1 MSDIAMPVGPELP
14 PELMVTIIDAL
25 LDQNADAALAS
36 FAQTSRSLHAIIT
49 PLLYDTV
56 RLTSSK
62 SVRTFLDTMKIPSEP
77 AINLAQAPTGHT
89 ERPDRRS
96 LIRHVE
102 ISDHIINEETN
113 MLDRG
118 WSYLI
123 AIDGNSAE
131 REVPARFG
139 PFPNIETCYLSTT
152 SDDSEDRWGFATD
165 AETLFICL
173 ATSISS
179 LKHLRWQHR
188 GTFIDPE
195 RNMRSLWRALS
206 RWYRYDQT
214 QNPRSRLQTIQ
225 LPLSWQCLYW
235 HDLDQ
240 RPICYQVLVLSSQSL
255 SGAWYTNPHKIE
267 EEGSLYERQ
276 KRRKASD
283 GEEYVKPTYHV
294 SLAPTSNVPD
304 WISLDTED
312 RDRWQDLIRWRT
324 ISGTLTDFAV
334 MAKQDL
340 INVKVVSLPEYLS
353 PTEWR
358 EWLRGDAIVEGG
370 DIQADI
376 REILK

>member
-62 SVRTFLDTMKIPSEP
+62 SVRTFLDTVKIPSEP
-77 AINLAQAPTGHT
+77 AINLAQAPMGHT

-152 SDDSEDRWGFATD
+152 SDDSEDRWGF
-165 AETLFICL
+165 
-173 ATSISS
+173 
-179 LKHLRWQHR
+179 
-188 GTFIDPE
+188 
-195 RNMRSLWRALS
+195 
-206 RWYRYDQT
+206 
-214 QNPRSRLQTIQ
+214 
-225 LPLSWQCLYW
+225 PL
-235 HDLDQ
+235 
-240 RPICYQVLVLSSQSL
+240 
-255 SGAWYTNPHKIE
+255 
-267 EEGSLYERQ
+267 
-276 KRRKASD
+276 
-283 GEEYVKPTYHV
+283 
-294 SLAPTSNVPD
+294 VP
-304 WISLDTED
+304 L
-312 RDRWQDLIRWRT
+312 
-324 ISGTLTDFAV
+324 
-334 MAKQDL
+334 
-340 INVKVVSLPEYLS
+340 
-353 PTEWR
+353 
-358 EWLRGDAIVEGG
+358 
-370 DIQADI
+370 
-376 REILK
+376 